1 MRPNNVVNLGDRGP
15 RQPKRP
21 PRLYSPEDVAGMLG
35 ISYNNALRL
44 CRVHGVGLG
53 RRFYITPDQLD
64 AALQRGT
71 LTK

>member
-1 MRPNNVVNLGDRGP
+1 MRPNNVVSLGDRGP

-21 PRLYSPEDVAGMLG
+21 PRLYSPEDVAEMLG
-35 ISYNNALRL
+35 ISYNNGLRL
-44 CRVHGVGLG
+44 CRVYGVGMG

-71 LTK
+71 VTK